1 MTRLLVLTLLV
12 AVSTA
17 AHAQIG
23 ESADG
28 GEAAF
33 DNSSTTDAAAA
44 DEPTDVPV
52 ADDPGETAT
61 PVTSAPVASSPA
73 EQSLDD
79 FEDAPDPYVVDAA
92 PTPDGPTGVMRTYQ
106 AGGLRPGTLGL
117 FLQLEYFSQMGFVRA
132 DNSARRFLGHIGLSW
147 TPIEYVEAF
156 ATLSSRAVSNSRG
169 NPELIQSV
177 GDISFGAKGFYA
189 INDAFSAGALLRILM
204 PAGANQVGLD
214 LSALSADIIALSS
227 FDVRSVADVPLRF
240 NFNIG
245 YLIDNSANLFPFT
258 LDRVERF
265 GQGVYDYDRIFV
277 GLSADAPLRY
287 VTPFI
292 EWTLEWPNGADC
304 NPNIDLR
311 CVGQQESL
319 SGNQLSPFA
328 TYPNWV
334 TLGARTQPVNG
345 LSFNLG
351 MDIGITT
358 AQSQGTPDVPG
369 WNFLIGAAYNLD
381 PSGQHVVEVEVPV
394 EVPVGVATSYVEG
407 IVRDSSTQEPIEGAR
422 ITYLETTYTDQ
433 ITGLDGA
440 FRTFDFEPGT
450 ELTIEISHPEFN
462 TRAMRVSITEE
473 VLSGPID
480 LERAY
485 TNALVTGSVNTT
497 GPADV
502 VVSFRGPARVDVE
515 ADENG
520 DYSAELE
527 PGTYTVY
534 VQATGH
540 ETAIEE
546 RDFTTGPAQVGY
558 SLGALPPDAGFRR
571 VADGMVFA
579 DETARVDF
587 DATGALSPA
596 ARALLDLVAVELERN
611 PEQRILVRSH
621 TDPRET
627 IDEELTATAAR
638 ADAVIAYLVGKG
650 LAGGRFE
657 ADGVGAAEPLFPNVT
672 DRNRRQ
678 NNRIEFQ
685 FID

>member
-1 MTRLLVLTLLV
+1 MNRLLVLTLLL
-12 AVSTA
+12 AVPSA
-17 AHAQIG
+17 LHAQIG
-23 ESADG
+23 ETADDG
-28 GEAAF
+28 DAAF
-33 DNSSTTDAAAA
+33 DGSAPAGTVDADPVDEAPAAAPA
-44 DEPTDVPV
+44 SV
-52 ADDPGETAT
+52 ADS
-61 PVTSAPVASSPA
+61 SASMA
-73 EQSLDD
+73 D
-79 FEDAPDPYVVDAA
+79 FEEAPDPNVVDAA

-117 FLQLEYFSQMGFVRA
+117 FLQLEYFNQKGFVRA
-132 DNSARRFLGHIGLSW
+132 DNDARRFLGHIGLSW

-156 ATLSSRAVSNSRG
+156 ATLSSRAVSNSQG

-177 GDISFGAKGFYA
+177 GDVSFGAKGFYA
-189 INDAFSAGALLRILM
+189 INDAFSAGALFRILM

-214 LSALSADIIALSS
+214 LSAVSADIIALSS
-227 FDVRSVADVPLRF
+227 LDLRGIADVPLRF
-240 NFNIG
+240 NLNIG

-287 VTPFI
+287 VTPFV
-292 EWTLEWPNGADC
+292 EWTLEWPNGANCDA
-304 NPNIDLR
+304 NIDLR
-311 CVGQQESL
+311 CVGQQRSV
-319 SGNQLSPFA
+319 SGGELSPFA
-328 TYPNWV
+328 TYPNWI

-345 LSFNLG
+345 LSFNVG
-351 MDIGITT
+351 MDIGVTT

-381 PSGQHVVEVEVPV
+381 PSGQQVVEVPV

-407 IVRDSSTQEPIEGAR
+407 VVRDAATQEPIEGAR

-433 ITGLDGA
+433 ITGVDGA

-450 ELTIEISHPEFN
+450 ELTIEISHPEFD
-462 TRAMRVSITEE
+462 TRAMRLSITEE
-473 VLSGPID
+473 VLSGSID

-485 TNALVTGSVNTT
+485 TNAAVSGRVNTT

-502 VVSFRGPARVDVE
+502 VVSFRGAQRADAE

-520 DYSAELE
+520 DYSVELE
-527 PGTYTVY
+527 PGTYTIY

-540 ETAIEE
+540 ETVIEE
-546 RDFTTGPAQVGY
+546 REFGAGPVQAGY

-587 DATGALSPA
+587 DATGALTPA
-596 ARALLDLVAVELERN
+596 ATALLDLVAVELERV
-611 PEQRILVRSH
+611 PDQRILVRAH

-627 IDEELTATAAR
+627 IDEELTVTALR

-650 LAGGRFE
+650 LAEARFE
-657 ADGVGAAEPLFPNVT
+657 PDGVGAAEPLFPNVT